1 MLSLKLGIYTSTSNV
16 SGEVA
21 GVGFTA
27 IAPANVYSAL
37 IATVASDQR
46 ADLIQESLSLVNP
59 NSKSYNR
66 FATCCLYYRHALRL
80 RSPRQVTFPPYTALP
95 EVLLNLAKCIELL
108 FSASSRNDLRDKL
121 KTVGY
126 SKERIESQLI
136 PILIIRNEVDVGHAS
151 SGITEDDEISVL
163 RKFVD
168 RSVLNVGSLLMA
180 VSQKISVTD
189 DFLAP
194 LPESGPIDR
203 AKLIAS
209 LKKYLSD
216 SQLEPISDTQRI
228 IAAT

>member
-1 MLSLKLGIYTSTSNV
+1 M
-16 SGEVA
+16 
-21 GVGFTA
+21 
-27 IAPANVYSAL
+27 
-37 IATVASDQR
+37 
-46 ADLIQESLSLVNP
+46 
-59 NSKSYNR
+59 
-66 FATCCLYYRHALRL
+66 
-80 RSPRQVTFPPYTALP
+80 
-95 EVLLNLAKCIELL
+95 AKCIELL